1 MRNNRSIVKF
11 QPVGTVYGTWYMEF
25 HNTDDLETHTVAMEE
40 HNGLW
45 YASNSILK
53 PPTSGGPTK
62 KILSHSAHRE
72 LTNWPQQ
79 FYTMENHSEAP
90 TISIRTA
97 GVFTNRSKALKQL
110 LELWRQQTGHLSPQT
125 MYHTQKYVNGM
136 PPLTDASPIF

>member
-1 MRNNRSIVKF
+1 MANQILHNTTESLYLYGEGSNEVGEHRIIEAIGAGILKVVDGNNHIMEFYCLLTLDSTGMLITLDKFMRNNRSIVKF

-25 HNTDDLETHTVAMEE
+25 HNADDLETHTVAMEE

-72 LTNWPQQ
+72 LTN
-79 FYTMENHSEAP
+79 
-90 TISIRTA
+90 
-97 GVFTNRSKALKQL
+97 
-110 LELWRQQTGHLSPQT
+110 
-125 MYHTQKYVNGM
+125 
-136 PPLTDASPIF
+136 

>member
-1 MRNNRSIVKF
+1 MANQILHNTTESLYLYGEGSNEVGEHRIIEAIGAGILKVVDGNNHIMEFYCLLTLDSTGMLITLDKFMRNNRSIVKF

-72 LTNWPQQ
+72 LTN
-79 FYTMENHSEAP
+79 
-90 TISIRTA
+90 
-97 GVFTNRSKALKQL
+97 
-110 LELWRQQTGHLSPQT
+110 
-125 MYHTQKYVNGM
+125 
-136 PPLTDASPIF
+136 